1 MKKLDTWVEYLA
13 VAVIA
18 AVVLAVLVSITAS
31 CTPQSTVPFDP
42 SKKQDVAEEQRKT
55 IVPGAGAP
63 FSGMDCLK
71 QVEYQIAYCEAT
83 QACTSMLYSRLRRAA
98 RRLDKGFRS
107 QCLYSEYHIKEL
119 YRHFGGHQRRRPMG
133 GR

>member
-1 MKKLDTWVEYLA
+1 MKKLDTWVDYLA

-18 AVVLAVLVSITAS
+18 AAVLAILVSITA

-42 SKKQDVAEEQRKT
+42 SKKQDVAEEQKKT

-83 QACTSMLYSRLRRAA
+83 QACTSMLYNRLRRAA
-98 RRLDKGFRS
+98 RRLDKGYRS
-107 QCLYSEYHIKEL
+107 QCLYSEDHIKEL
-119 YRHFGGHQRRRPMG
+119 YRHFDRQQRHRPVGG
-133 GR
+133 

>member
-1 MKKLDTWVEYLA
+1 MKLPDPTTALMALVPIT
-13 VAVIA
+13 IA
-18 AVVLAVLVSITAS
+18 AILVYFALS

-83 QACTSMLYSRLRRAA
+83 QACTSMLYNRLRRAA
-98 RRLDKGFRS
+98 RRLDKGYRS
-107 QCLYSEYHIKEL
+107 QCLYSEDHIKEL
-119 YRHFGGHQRRRPMG
+119 YRHFGRQQRHRPMG
-133 GR
+133 G

>member
-1 MKKLDTWVEYLA
+1 MKLFKMNDLEA
-13 VAVIA
+13 
-18 AVVLAVLVSITAS
+18 LAVLIVVFVAALFAILALG

-83 QACTSMLYSRLRRAA
+83 QACTSMLYNRLRRAA
-98 RRLDKGFRS
+98 RRLDKGYRS
-107 QCLYSEYHIKEL
+107 QCLYSEDHIKEL
-119 YRHFGGHQRRRPMG
+119 YRHFGRQQRHRPMG
-133 GR
+133 G